1 MPSWNITNLAKGN
14 LNGSERPRDCLKI
27 AFGRKALNHGT
38 PSTRSQLTQQKPST
52 RYTMNRQTNKF
63 HRDLKHLSK
72 KEMNMNKT
80 IEQLEKD
87 IAEKRNF
94 HIITLDNIK
103 RLRDS
108 LQLQPANLEYIVTE
122 LGLLKAELSRLKEGN
137 G

>member
-1 MPSWNITNLAKGN
+1 
-14 LNGSERPRDCLKI
+14 
-27 AFGRKALNHGT
+27 
-38 PSTRSQLTQQKPST
+38 
-52 RYTMNRQTNKF
+52 
-63 HRDLKHLSK
+63 
-72 KEMNMNKT
+72 MNKT

-108 LQLQPANLEYIVTE
+108 LQMQTANLEYIVTE
-122 LGLLKAELSRLKEGN
+122 LGLLKAELARLKEGN